1 MSQQDRP
8 MDSAVLEPNATVT
21 TPESSFDSELGQP
34 VRRQLWSASKAYRTA
49 VQLIGFALPWPLRRW
64 LLCKLLGFSIHP
76 TAQVGF
82 SLIYAD
88 EVVIDKKARL
98 GHLNY
103 IGRLDRFV
111 MGEESVIARY
121 NWIPGLAKSVDTP
134 FYKGRLNRRSDLIL
148 GRGALITTW
157 HLIDCTDA
165 VVFEDYASLAGAR
178 SQILTHGIDILRNRQ
193 ACGRVHLGAYTIVA
207 TGSIVLKGVTIADR
221 CIVGAGSTVINSVK
235 ESYSWVAG
243 NPAVFVRK
251 MPENSKLLHRT
262 EPTVY

>member
-1 MSQQDRP
+1 M
-8 MDSAVLEPNATVT
+8 A
-21 TPESSFDSELGQP
+21 SELLGSDATAAASESRSESQSRHP
-34 VRRQLWSASKAYRTA
+34 TRRHSWSGGTLSRTL
-49 VQLIGFALPWPLRRW
+49 VQIIGFGLPWPVRRW

-76 TAQVGF
+76 TARIGL

-88 EVVIDKKARL
+88 EVMLDKKAQL

-111 MGEESVIARY
+111 MGEASVIARY

-134 FYKGRLNRRSDLIL
+134 FFKGRLNRRSDLML
-148 GRGALITTW
+148 GKGALITTW

-165 VVFEDYASLAGAR
+165 VIFEDYASMAGAR
-178 SQILTHGIDILRNRQ
+178 SQKLTHGIDIVRNRQ
-193 ACGRVHLGAYTIVA
+193 LCGRVHIGAYSIVA

-221 CIVGAGSTVINSVK
+221 CIVGAGSVVINSVK

-251 MPENSKLLHRT
+251 MPETSKLLHRT